1 MIWLV
6 DHVGNN
12 GKTFLS
18 YYLQDMCNA
27 LRVPNANSNDF
38 AFAYKNQQVV
48 VFDYTGVSKDHINY
62 DLLKDLKNGSL
73 WSPKYQSVVKSWRT
87 NVKVVCFANSPPP
100 SSRGGRSHRGR
111 WKVCFISALALNGA
125 WVPRLLTW

>member
-12 GKTFLS
+12 GKTLLS

-27 LRVPNANSNDF
+27 LRVPNANSNDY

-87 NVKVVCFANSPPP
+87 NVKVVCFANPPP
-100 SSRGGRSHRGR
+100 LLPRRPQPSRTMESLFHFSPGSE
-111 WKVCFISALALNGA
+111 WCLGA
-125 WVPRLLTW
+125 

>member
-100 SSRGGRSHRGR
+100 PPEEAAAIEDDGEFVSFQP
-111 WKVCFISALALNGA
+111 WL
-125 WVPRLLTW
+125 